1 MVPAPPA
8 PRAEPASGPERSAGR
23 SGRIEEAR
31 GSTGQAGGSRAEST
45 GQAMGGLDSD
55 ELACSPQGRRRQ
67 GCPFAC
73 PILSAE
79 VMHLALKVDLLAQV
93 DELLCPLHGLH
104 TGIALLHQLGRP
116 EVGHLQRPLP
126 RLPEPSLRL
135 PPGDQRL

>member
-1 MVPAPPA
+1 MNWLAA
-8 PRAEPASGPERSAGR
+8 PRE
-23 SGRIEEAR
+23 
-31 GSTGQAGGSRAEST
+31 GGDRAAPSRA
-45 GQAMGGLDSD
+45 
-55 ELACSPQGRRRQ
+55 
-67 GCPFAC
+67 

-79 VMHLALKVDLLAQV
+79 VTHLALKVDLLAQV